1 MNPWKRQ
8 SLMAKTQRKI
18 PVNGGK
24 SLEMAMRDV
33 LDGLTDSACYFAY
46 RSTPDTLEILSIE
59 PPKPTNWEQP
69 TAEVIQVRDFQH
81 RSRDIVEFL
90 IRRETALERLAAN

>member
-1 MNPWKRQ
+1 V
-8 SLMAKTQRKI
+8 MAKTQRKI
-18 PVNGGK
+18 PVKGEK
-24 SLEMAMRDV
+24 RLEMAMRDV
-33 LDGLTDSACYFAY
+33 MDGLADSACYFAF

-59 PPKPTNWEQP
+59 PPKPTTWEQHS
-69 TAEVIQVRDFQH
+69 AEIIQVKDFQS